1 MGVSGCGKSLSAKA
15 IATAWGVPLLRLDLG
30 ALKSKFVGESEGN
43 LRKALSVINTVGPCV
58 VWLDEIEKSLAGA
71 TQGGA
76 DGGVSADALGTVL
89 QWMQERPGGA
99 FVIATSNDVSGL
111 PPEFLRKGRFDE
123 LWFVDLPNTKEGAEV
138 LKAALRQHGRENV
151 KVDLGK
157 VAEACLDF
165 TGSEVAEIVPDA
177 LYAAF
182 ADKRRQIKT
191 DDLIAAART
200 VVPLAKSASD
210 KIAALRKWADGRA
223 RRATSLEETSTS
235 KKRKLDL

>member
-1 MGVSGCGKSLSAKA
+1 
-15 IATAWGVPLLRLDLG
+15 
-30 ALKSKFVGESEGN
+30 
-43 LRKALSVINTVGPCV
+43 LRKALNVINTVGPCV

-123 LWFVDLPNTKEGAEV
+123 LWFVDLPNTKERVEV
-138 LKAALRQHGRENV
+138 LKAALRQHNRQDV
-151 KVDLGK
+151 KIDFLK
-157 VAEACLDF
+157 VAEACIDF

-182 ADKRRQIKT
+182 GDKRRQIST
-191 DDLIAAART
+191 NDLISAAQS
-200 VVPLAKSASD
+200 VVPLSKTASD
-210 KIAALRKWADGRA
+210 KINALRKWAEGRA
-223 RRATSLEETSTS
+223 RRATTLEDTSIS
-235 KKRKLDL
+235 KKRKLDLA